1 MNNILSKVI
10 ILATLLL
17 LSLYSISGQTIKIAC
32 VGNSVTYGMG
42 IENPEERYPAQLQ
55 VMLGDEYEVGNFGHS
70 GATLLK
76 NGYRPYWN
84 LPEFKDAL
92 DFEAD
97 IVIIHLGLNDT
108 DPRAWPKYR
117 DEFIRDYTNLIDTFK
132 SVNPDAEVKICR
144 LTPIF
149 SGHPRFTSSTRE
161 WYWQVQ
167 EAIEVVA
174 EINEVELLDLHTQL
188 HRRPDLFPDNL
199 HPTGDGAKIIAETV
213 FGAITGN
220 YGGLKLAPI

>member
-1 MNNILSKVI
+1 MIIAISIFLFLTFSSVFGQNIKVD
-10 ILATLLL
+10 
-17 LSLYSISGQTIKIAC
+17 C
-32 VGNSVTYGMG
+32 VGNSVTYGAG
-42 IENPEERYPAQLQ
+42 IGNPAEKYPAQLQ
-55 VMLGDEYEVGNFGHS
+55 MMLGEKYEVKNFGRS

-84 LPEFKDAL
+84 EPEFEEAL
-92 DFEAD
+92 KFKAD

-149 SGHPRFTSSTRE
+149 QGIRFTSSTRE

-174 EINEVELLDLHTQL
+174 EINEVELLDCTSASH
-188 HRRPDLFPDNL
+188 DL
-199 HPTGDGAKIIAETV
+199 I
-213 FGAITGN
+213 
-220 YGGLKLAPI
+220 YS